1 MLRSHNH
8 RFCPSFLVA
17 ALIFSV
23 FTLTGIVSAAWVDA
37 PNAPPNYGTPG
48 CSPQPCEED
57 DFRPLNLSSTA
68 QTKQGSIAASGFY
81 DTQDPTQM
89 YALDPASPIF
99 SLNLAGHAV
108 INATTTDVGAQL
120 VVNNPRA
127 NLKVGSIGD
136 AIYTYANSSGAALF
150 AEQENPVGYA
160 IYASGTTSYFNTNVE
175 VGSAA
180 NPKQLC
186 LSGVCQSTWPSA
198 GTGTTNRITKWTA
211 PNVIGD
217 SVITDDGTTVTVG
230 GNLSVTGT
238 ANTCK
243 KIPYD
248 GLYNTENA
256 LFGGVYPTSTT
267 SCGANY
273 YLIGAIDASGYFGN
287 PSTPPQAG
295 SLLCCKNAD

>member
-1 MLRSHNH
+1 M
-8 RFCPSFLVA
+8 
-17 ALIFSV
+17 FSV

-37 PNAPPNYGTPG
+37 PNAPPNYGAPG
-48 CSPQPCEED
+48 CSPKPCEES
-57 DFRPLNLSSTA
+57 DFRPINLSATM
-68 QTKQGSIAASGFY
+68 QTKEGPIAASGFF
-81 DTQDPTQM
+81 DTQDPT
-89 YALDPASPIF
+89 YVIDPASPIF

-120 VVNNPRA
+120 VVNNPQA
-127 NLKVGSIGD
+127 NLKVGSFND
-136 AIYTYANSSGAALF
+136 AIYTYANSAGAALF
-150 AEQENPVGYA
+150 AEQDDPTGYA
-160 IYASGTTSYFNTNVE
+160 VYASGTTSYFNSNVE

-198 GTGTTNRITKWTA
+198 GTGTANRITKWTA

-217 SVITDDGTTVTVG
+217 SIVTDDGTTVSVG
-230 GNLSVTGT
+230 GNLNVTGA

-243 KIPYD
+243 KISYT
-248 GLYNTENA
+248 N
-256 LFGGVYPTSTT
+256 TT
-267 SCGANY
+267 SYEIGHAGAVAGWDGDLTYPRAAPAGTNVCGANY

-287 PSTPPQAG
+287 PATPPQTG